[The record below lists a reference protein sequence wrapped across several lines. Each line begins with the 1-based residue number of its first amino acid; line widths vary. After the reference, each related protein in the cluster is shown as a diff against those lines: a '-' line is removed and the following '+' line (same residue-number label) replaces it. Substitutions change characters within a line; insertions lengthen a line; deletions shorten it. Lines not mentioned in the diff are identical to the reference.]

1 MSYQSISSCKVNN
14 TTKNGN
20 NNNSVVHTRHINDSH
35 NSNPQNQIHQLIP
48 QPNYPVDKE
57 PFTSKSDD
65 YASAII
71 KLSNMSLRC
80 LVTESCPYCRNL
92 INALNNNNIR
102 FMVID
107 INSYQA
113 STLPDNV
120 KTLAKNGVPC
130 VIGVVDPSKSK
141 YSVVNGF
148 NNINDLA
155 NSLYDEKN
163 HITINSS
170 VPQPAPT
177 KTPSSSK
184 GGDEI
189 VVITMDGCGWCK
201 KLLDEIKGQKY
212 KHHKHSDPELK
223 GLSFRGFP
231 AICKQSDI
239 NNRTI
244 ENCKYGYISKEEF
257 QKL

>member
-1 MSYQSISSCKVNN
+1 
-14 TTKNGN
+14 
-20 NNNSVVHTRHINDSH
+20 
-35 NSNPQNQIHQLIP
+35 
-48 QPNYPVDKE
+48 
-57 PFTSKSDD
+57 
-65 YASAII
+65 
-71 KLSNMSLRC
+71 
-80 LVTESCPYCRNL
+80 
-92 INALNNNNIR
+92 
-102 FMVID
+102 MVID

-120 KTLAKNGVPC
+120 KNLAQKGVPC

-141 YSVVNGF
+141 YSVVHGF
-148 NNINDLA
+148 NTIDDLA
-155 NSLYDEKN
+155 NALHDEKN
-163 HITINSS
+163 HVIINTN
-170 VPQPAPT
+170 PAPRPT
-177 KTPSSSK
+177 PTQTPSSSK

-212 KHHKHSDPELK
+212 KHLKHNDPELK

-239 NNRTI
+239 HNKNMKNI
-244 ENCKYGYISKEEF
+244 KYGYMPLDEF